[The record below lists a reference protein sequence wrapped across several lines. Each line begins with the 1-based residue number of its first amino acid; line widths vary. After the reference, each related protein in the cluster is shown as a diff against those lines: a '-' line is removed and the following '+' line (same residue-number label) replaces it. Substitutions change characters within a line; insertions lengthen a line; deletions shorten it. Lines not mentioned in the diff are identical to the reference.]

1 MEADHESKPPPQ
13 VFLDENKSLLYNHEV
28 FFEPGFEST
37 GGNVAGRQ
45 SRVFNSKRN

>member
-13 VFLDENKSLLYNHEV
+13 VFLDENKSLPYNHEV

-45 SRVFNSKRN
+45 SRVF